1 METNFAIYKPALE
14 RQIQSW
20 FWLNNFMR
28 PWILSLEKLVEV
40 QGTAI
45 VIDLVGFNEL
55 YTDRYFKGQIDQV
68 APRMIDQ
75 ILKANLGNFLKCT
88 GYQGYVFQIIVRG
101 RGMSYKKT
109 LNVKNPDWE

>member
-1 METNFAIYKPALE
+1 MEMNFAIFKPALE

-20 FWLNNFMR
+20 FWMNNFMR

-40 QGTAI
+40 HGNDI
-45 VIDLVGFNEL
+45 VIDLVGFNER

-75 ILKANLGNFLKCT
+75 VLKDNLAHFLKHT
-88 GYQGYVFQIIVRG
+88 GYQGYVFQIIIRG
-101 RGMSYKKT
+101 RGMSYTKT